1 MAESFIILL
10 LGCSR
15 LIFIKN
21 KEVKTMEEQKK
32 TEASK
37 ETVETNKAAE
47 IKLDNLP
54 KKLSEEEAK
63 NVSGGKLY
71 SL

>member
-1 MAESFIILL
+1 MNL
-10 LGCSR
+10 
-15 LIFIKN
+15 
-21 KEVKTMEEQKK
+21 KEVKTMEQQKK

-63 NVSGGKLY
+63 NVSGGKR
-71 SL
+71 SRF